1 MCCWDVQVSLQ
12 QPVLHCRVV
21 RWGLLVLSLSLSLFL
36 FSLPSVSTSRA
47 AAFSSVCRYYSSGC
61 ILMKVQWSERPSG
74 AHHSQHL
81 ISGRQLPNVKLVVY
95 STTVLLLYTSSLQ
108 HLFRDLI
115 YFADWDYCMLI
126 GCYFW
131 YVINQMVLWAGHS
144 ERMLP
149 HILRLTAKRNKK
161 TLKLIIGNILDIDQC
176 VHRSVPNN
184 QDDSWSMLPE
194 SEVYKHIIRLLHL
207 YNLKQTSASTLQRV
221 MDNFY

>member
-1 MCCWDVQVSLQ
+1 MYSNEGSVIRTSFWCTSQSAPRLRASASKCKACSL
-12 QPVLHCRVV
+12 LHYCTCY
-21 RWGLLVLSLSLSLFL
+21 F
-36 FSLPSVSTSRA
+36 
-47 AAFSSVCRYYSSGC
+47 
-61 ILMKVQWSERPSG
+61 
-74 AHHSQHL
+74 
-81 ISGRQLPNVKLVVY
+81 
-95 STTVLLLYTSSLQ
+95 TSSLQ
-108 HLFRDLI
+108 HLFRDLS
-115 YFADWDYCMLI
+115 YFADWDYCVLI

-194 SEVYKHIIRLLHL
+194 SEVYKHIIRLSHL
-207 YNLKQTSASTLQRV
+207 YNLKQTSASALQRV

>member
-1 MCCWDVQVSLQ
+1 
-12 QPVLHCRVV
+12 
-21 RWGLLVLSLSLSLFL
+21 
-36 FSLPSVSTSRA
+36 
-47 AAFSSVCRYYSSGC
+47 
-61 ILMKVQWSERPSG
+61 MKVQWSERPSC

-81 ISGRQLPNVKLVVY
+81 VSGRQLQNVKLVVY
-95 STTVLLLYTSSLQ
+95 STTVPATLLLLYNIYSETWVTLQIEIIACWLAVTST
-108 HLFRDLI
+108 
-115 YFADWDYCMLI
+115 A
-126 GCYFW
+126 
-131 YVINQMVLWAGHS
+131 INQMVLWAGHS